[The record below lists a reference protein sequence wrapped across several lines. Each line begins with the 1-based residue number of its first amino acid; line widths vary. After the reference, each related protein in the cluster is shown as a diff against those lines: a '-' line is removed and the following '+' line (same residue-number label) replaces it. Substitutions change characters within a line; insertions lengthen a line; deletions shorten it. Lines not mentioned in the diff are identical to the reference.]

1 MEILNNLDTFGDIEG
16 KDACIEPSAR
26 FTWTINHYGIST
38 MFVFTSLRPTSFFHL
53 RKICGRRPVAPIL
66 AHLAPMDLNI
76 ELEWRWYWGNP
87 SLSGWVPEERPR
99 MEKSRGCDFL
109 PLASKKAMSWIQ
121 SFLVRIE
128 HLHDLYTVLGSHP
141 LFSIRVSENGTRNNS
156 FYGGLQGKMMI
167 NQWILDDFRVTYS
180 QANPNGYPLVN

>member
-1 MEILNNLDTFGDIEG
+1 MYRAQR
-16 KDACIEPSAR
+16 KVYM
-26 FTWTINHYGIST
+26 NHKPLRNQHH
-38 MFVFTSLRPTSFFHL
+38 VCLHFTSPHIIFSPSKNLRTSS
-53 RKICGRRPVAPIL
+53 GGADP

-121 SFLVRIE
+121 SFLMRIE

-167 NQWILDDFRVTYS
+167 NQWILDDFRVPYS